1 MQEWQCSKRG
11 LRFAT
16 RNWVCF
22 FKTLLTATKTRRHEG
37 NLTTNKPGAAF
48 GRNQIKKLKVKR
60 QKFGIPINR
69 DKSLLFQ

>member
-22 FKTLLTATKTRRHEG
+22 FKLGRPRAYVLRIARANMGPGLRGQIWVPGLRIQNSSPWGSALRCEG
-37 NLTTNKPGAAF
+37 LRT
-48 GRNQIKKLKVKR
+48 
-60 QKFGIPINR
+60 
-69 DKSLLFQ
+69 